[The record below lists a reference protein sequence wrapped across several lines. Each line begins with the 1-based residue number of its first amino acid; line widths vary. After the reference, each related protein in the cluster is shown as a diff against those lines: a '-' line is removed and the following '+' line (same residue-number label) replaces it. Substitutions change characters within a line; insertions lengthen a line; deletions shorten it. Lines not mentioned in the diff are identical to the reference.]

1 MINGFCIS
9 VVLQCNIT
17 PQVQLLLLIFSI
29 TALPL
34 GGIPY
39 TYIVKTR
46 TWHIDKMLLY
56 SIFNLDVHCVLY
68 LWQTENTLR
77 NVCAERLTGV
87 FSYFFHIASEFYVWI
102 LQYWRPCDSTYPLV
116 SPPFLPHLFF
126 FLINTRCCLWWLLNK
141 ERAVFSCNLSAPE
154 SGTWHM
160 SGFDKWCR
168 VSVISP
174 GMPLR
179 CPKPQSQMLLL
190 N

>member
-1 MINGFCIS
+1 M
-9 VVLQCNIT
+9 VR
-17 PQVQLLLLIFSI
+17 
-29 TALPL
+29 A
-34 GGIPY
+34 
-39 TYIVKTR
+39 R
-46 TWHIDKMLLY
+46 TQHIDKMVLY
-56 SIFNLDVHCVLY
+56 GIFNLDVRCVSC
-68 LWQTENTLR
+68 LWQTENTLT
-77 NVCAERLTGV
+77 NVCALRLRGI

-102 LQYWRPCDSTYPLV
+102 LQHWRPCDSTYPLV
-116 SPPFLPHLFF
+116 SLPLSSPTFFFF

-160 SGFDKWCR
+160 SGCDKWCR